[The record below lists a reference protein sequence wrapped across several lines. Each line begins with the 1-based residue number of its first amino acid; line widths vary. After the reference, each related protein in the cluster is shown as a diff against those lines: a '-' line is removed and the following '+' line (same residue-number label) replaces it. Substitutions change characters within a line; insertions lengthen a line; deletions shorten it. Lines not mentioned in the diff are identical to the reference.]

1 MSSRFVNIQ
10 FESVHTWFGLVHT
23 WFGLYIYSS
32 GSCAYVSSSVIGNCN
47 FCKLNCWFDNT
58 YCMNHTWDNFALAQR
73 AHLLSNR
80 TMPF

>member
-10 FESVHTWFGLVHT
+10 FESVHTRFGLVHT
-23 WFGLYIYSS
+23 RFGLFIHGS

-47 FCKLNCWFDNT
+47 SRKLNCWFDNT
-58 YCMNHTWDNFALAQR
+58 YCMNRAWANFSLAR
-73 AHLLSNR
+73 GAHLLSNR